1 MCLLYKGNSVYSLGR
16 KVHISSWATNLSWW
30 ESENKIERIER
41 IREIDRHRETRN
53 FPNNVKIVTN
63 V

>member
-1 MCLLYKGNSVYSLGR
+1 MCLLYVGNSVYSLGR
-16 KVHISSWATNLSWW
+16 KVHISSSATNLSWW

-41 IREIDRHRETRN
+41 IRQIDRHRETRN
-53 FPNNVKIVTN
+53 FPNSVKIGTN